1 MSIIYYRRRA
11 SFAGSAKAFRARR
24 ERERLRRKYIYN
36 RSRYIGVMHNGC
48 AFGRRQRAVFARP
61 LYARAVKRINT
72 LLTPRNRRSGL
83 FPRVFFF
90 FILDASR
97 NLPLF
102 THSFGKFVDAL
113 FRALH
118 QSAGIERRVEKFH
131 ASPSPFLSFSHGSPR
146 VYLSTRERRQ

>member
-1 MSIIYYRRRA
+1 
-11 SFAGSAKAFRARR
+11 
-24 ERERLRRKYIYN
+24 
-36 RSRYIGVMHNGC
+36 MHNGC

>member
-90 FILDASR
+90 LSSTPLVTYRCLRILLANLSTLCFARYIKARESSDALKNSTLP
-97 NLPLF
+97 LPLF
-102 THSFGKFVDAL
+102 IVFA
-113 FRALH
+113 R
-118 QSAGIERRVEKFH
+118 
-131 ASPSPFLSFSHGSPR
+131 R